1 MENFDLIKNKQI
13 GHILNYKT
21 KKKSSKIINIVV
33 IKKWFNETKRF
44 LPEGSILL

>member
-1 MENFDLIKNKQI
+1 
-13 GHILNYKT
+13 
-21 KKKSSKIINIVV
+21 V

>member
-1 MENFDLIKNKQI
+1 LNKDGSI
-13 GHILNYKT
+13 NES
-21 KKKSSKIINIVV
+21 KKENIVV